1 MNPAATTAAGGR
13 TVLGIDAA
21 WTDRQPSGVA
31 LVQQQGERWR
41 CLAVAPS
48 YASFLAHAEGLP
60 VDWGACHRGSKPDV
74 RELLNAS
81 THLAGRPVDL
91 IAIDMP
97 LSTEPIGGRRSA
109 DQQVSSQYGSR
120 GCSVHSPTT
129 TRPGALA
136 DALRSDL
143 EQLGYPLQTT
153 STHRPTTGGVLEV
166 YPHVAV
172 LALLGCDYRL
182 PYKISRS
189 RRYWPGLPVRQRIE
203 KLLGNFRRIHGA
215 LERQIAAIDLPLP
228 EPAAVTTLS
237 ALKHLEDSLDAL
249 VCAWVAMEHLQ
260 VRTRALGDSSAA
272 IWCPA

>member
-1 MNPAATTAAGGR
+1 MTLKATTAAGGR

-21 WTDRQPSGVA
+21 WTDHQPSGVA
-31 LVQQQGERWR
+31 LVQQQGQSWR

-48 YASFLAHAEGLP
+48 YASFLALAEGFP
-60 VDWGACHRGSKPDV
+60 VDWGARHRGSKPDV

-81 THLAGRPVDL
+81 ARMAGRPVDL

-109 DQQVSSQYGSR
+109 DQQVSSEYGSR

-136 DALRSDL
+136 DELRSDL
-143 EQLGYPLQTT
+143 EQLGHPLQTT
-153 STHRPTTGGVLEV
+153 TTQQSAAGGVLEV
-166 YPHVAV
+166 YPNVAV

-182 PYKISRS
+182 EYKVSRS
-189 RRYWPGLPVRQRIE
+189 SRYWPGLPIQQRIE
-203 KLLGNFRRIHGA
+203 NLLGNFRRIHGA
-215 LERQIAAIDLPLP
+215 LERQIEAIDLPLP
-228 EPAAVTTLS
+228 EPAAMATLS
-237 ALKHLEDSLDAL
+237 ALKPLEDSLDAL
-249 VCAWVAMEHLQ
+249 VCAWMAMQHLQ
-260 VRTRALGDSSAA
+260 SRTRALGDSSAA